1 MEKEYKKYCF
11 KKFRKLRILRHT
23 GECET
28 YTQIRMESRQVRRKE
43 KNHFFKLSW
52 VQCRESGK
60 IWLGDY
66 LLRYHQ

>member
-43 KNHFFKLSW
+43 KNHFLNGVGHS
-52 VQCRESGK
+52 VGRSVRSG
-60 IWLGDY
+60 
-66 LLRYHQ
+66 